1 MQEAAPTALIV
12 TVGDELTSGD
22 VENTNASW
30 LARRLEA
37 LGVRVRLVAAI
48 RDDVEAI
55 AAFLRLHRAEA
66 THVLVTGGLGGTP
79 DDVTREG
86 VAAAFGVACALDE
99 AAAGPLRAGIAG
111 RLGEYAL
118 RWATLPLGS
127 VPVEN
132 PLGGAPAFQ
141 IENVWVLPGLPA
153 EMRACFEAIAPRF
166 SGRPILQAR
175 LQVAGRES
183 DIVAA
188 LLACER
194 RYPTV
199 GLGSYPSFDG
209 GRARV
214 ELVLKSSDAALLDEA
229 VAWLR
234 GAVAAA
240 PAGGG

>member
-1 MQEAAPTALIV
+1 MAGETAVII

-30 LARRLEA
+30 LARRLEG
-37 LGVRVRLVAAI
+37 LGVKVRLVASLT
-48 RDDVEAI
+48 DDVDQI
-55 AAFLRLHRAEA
+55 SAFLRQHRYDAN
-66 THVLVTGGLGGTP
+66 HVFVTGGLGGTP

-141 IENVWVLPGLPA
+141 IENVWVLTGP
-153 EMRACFEAIAPRF
+153 
-166 SGRPILQAR
+166 
-175 LQVAGRES
+175 
-183 DIVAA
+183 
-188 LLACER
+188 
-194 RYPTV
+194 
-199 GLGSYPSFDG
+199 PS
-209 GRARV
+209 
-214 ELVLKSSDAALLDEA
+214 
-229 VAWLR
+229 
-234 GAVAAA
+234 
-240 PAGGG
+240 